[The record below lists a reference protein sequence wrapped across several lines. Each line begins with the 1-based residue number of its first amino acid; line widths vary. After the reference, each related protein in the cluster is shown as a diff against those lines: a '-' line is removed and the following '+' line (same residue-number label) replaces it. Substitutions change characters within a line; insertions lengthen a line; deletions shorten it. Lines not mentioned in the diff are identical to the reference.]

1 MNEYLLQSL
10 ESFEPET
17 KRFDHTESGV
27 SCLLFSIY
35 MKVAQEL
42 SSGSDQKDNS
52 LWKLAAWKEKETRIE
67 LNNNVNNFHITY

>member
-1 MNEYLLQSL
+1 M
-10 ESFEPET
+10 
-17 KRFDHTESGV
+17 
-27 SCLLFSIY
+27 FSIY